1 MASLES
7 RQRFLA
13 SPAFGVV
20 GASRDR
26 NKFGNR
32 VLRKYLQHG
41 LVAFAVNPKE
51 GEIEGRPSYPDL
63 SKLPPEVQSLSIV
76 TPPAVTEEI
85 VRQAI
90 QKGIPNLWMQPGA
103 ESPAAIRLA
112 KEAGLN
118 LIADGSC
125 ILVELG

>member
-1 MASLES
+1 MASAGS
-7 RQRFLA
+7 KQQFLA
-13 SPAFGVV
+13 STAFGVV

-41 LVAFAVNPKE
+41 LEVYPVNPREK
-51 GEIEGRPSYPDL
+51 EIEGLPVFSQVAE
-63 SKLPPEVQSLSIV
+63 LPPKVRSLSIV
-76 TPPAVTEEI
+76 TPPPVTEDI

-90 QKGIPNLWMQPGA
+90 AKGIPNLWMQPGA
-103 ESPAAIRLA
+103 ESPAAVRLA
-112 KEAGLN
+112 RDAGLN
-118 LIADGSC
+118 VIADGSC